1 MNMNSYLLLRDNKQT
16 GPYTLDE
23 LITKG
28 LKPYD
33 LIWIEGKSAGWR
45 YPSEV
50 PELIAYAPTVE
61 EQPYDRFFKK
71 PSNTQTKA
79 EPKIEPSTA
88 AIEIKNEPVFVK
100 PSPKEETNVNHPNRK
115 VYVNFPASVAKRSNG
130 NTEEKP
136 VEKRSVVE
144 KPPVVEPTP
153 VVEKQNLSFSKDE
166 NKEFEKYLPA
176 DPGKTREQKSEPE
189 TIIPAIQPQ
198 KFSTSVFGEKESN
211 GNVHHSNSRLP
222 DEQENGNG
230 NSSRYHSYPKKKK
243 LSGSLVFGIAA
254 VCILLAGV
262 GIGLFISYSNQ
273 KNNSSEL
280 DKLVQQIKEK
290 EKARQVIP
298 ASNPVEEKTNIQPTS
313 LSTVDNVDNNAV
325 PPQTTAQVKKHPNN
339 SAKKESTSNNG
350 ALHTQDLDEDL
361 AKENKPTVSEKQ
373 EQKEAINEQ
382 AIKSTRERIN
392 QLINIENN
400 SFKTGVLGGISNLQ
414 LTLSNNSLYPL
425 DEVEVEIRYLGPEKR
440 VVKRT
445 NIQFTDIRAGEQK
458 TLTVPKSKRGVGI
471 EYTIMRV
478 SSKALG
484 IAKAGQ

>member
-1 MNMNSYLLLRDNKQT
+1 M
-16 GPYTLDE
+16 
-23 LITKG
+23 
-28 LKPYD
+28 
-33 LIWIEGKSAGWR
+33 
-45 YPSEV
+45 
-50 PELIAYAPTVE
+50 
-61 EQPYDRFFKK
+61 
-71 PSNTQTKA
+71 
-79 EPKIEPSTA
+79 
-88 AIEIKNEPVFVK
+88 
-100 PSPKEETNVNHPNRK
+100 
-115 VYVNFPASVAKRSNG
+115 
-130 NTEEKP
+130 
-136 VEKRSVVE
+136 
-144 KPPVVEPTP
+144 
-153 VVEKQNLSFSKDE
+153 
-166 NKEFEKYLPA
+166 
-176 DPGKTREQKSEPE
+176 
-189 TIIPAIQPQ
+189 
-198 KFSTSVFGEKESN
+198 
-211 GNVHHSNSRLP
+211 
-222 DEQENGNG
+222 
-230 NSSRYHSYPKKKK
+230 
-243 LSGSLVFGIAA
+243 
-254 VCILLAGV
+254 LAGV

-484 IAKAGQ
+484 IAKADQ